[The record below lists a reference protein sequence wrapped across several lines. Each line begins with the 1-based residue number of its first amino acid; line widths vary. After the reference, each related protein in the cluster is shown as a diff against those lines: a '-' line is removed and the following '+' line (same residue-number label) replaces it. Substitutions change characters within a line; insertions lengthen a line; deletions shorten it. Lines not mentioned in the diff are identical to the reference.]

1 MALHLHNTLTRSREA
16 FVPIDASH
24 VRIYVCGATVYDNA
38 HLGNARSAVVFDL
51 LRTVLEADW
60 PKVTFVRNI
69 TDIEDKIMDRAR
81 STGQSIEQVTEAAI
95 RFQDEDLAALG
106 VRPPSVAPRATRH
119 IPQMV
124 DLIGV
129 LVAKGHAYAAEGHVL
144 FDVRS
149 NPRAGRLSGQTLE
162 GLREGARVEVAPYK
176 RDGADF
182 VLWKPSTP
190 DQPGWDSPWGRGRP
204 GWHIECSAMAAT
216 HLGPEFDIHGGG
228 SDLIFPHHE
237 NEIAQSTC
245 AYGTER
251 MARFWMHNGMLTVEG
266 AKMSKSAGNFVTV
279 RQLLSENPGRA
290 EAIRLMLLSAHYRQD
305 LDFTPAR
312 LHEAKQT
319 LDRAYGALRGPRDDE
334 GGGDAGVVLAALRD
348 DLNTPLAIARLH
360 EAIGRVN
367 TASPAARAARAAD
380 LRAAGGLLG
389 ILRLDP
395 ETWFQGS
402 VDDAAEI
409 ERLVAERTAARAARD
424 FAAADRL
431 RAELDRRGI
440 ALEDGPAGTVWSRA

>member
-1 MALHLHNTLTRSREA
+1 MALHLHNTLTRAAEA
-16 FVPIDASH
+16 FAPIDPAH
-24 VRIYVCGATVYDNA
+24 VRIYVCGATVYDTA

-51 LRTVLEADW
+51 LRTVLEARW

-69 TDIEDKIMDRAR
+69 TDIEDKIMDRAKA
-81 STGQSIEQVTEAAI
+81 TGQSIEQVTEAAI

-106 VRPPSVAPRATRH
+106 VRPPTVAPRATRH
-119 IPQMV
+119 IPQML

-129 LVAKGHAYAAEGHVL
+129 LVAKGHAYAAEEHVL

-176 RDGADF
+176 RDAADF

-245 AYGTER
+245 AHGTER
-251 MARFWMHNGMLTVEG
+251 MARVWLHNGMLTVDG
-266 AKMSKSAGNFVTV
+266 LKMSKSAGNFITV
-279 RQLLSENPGRA
+279 RELLAAHPGRA
-290 EAIRLMLLSAHYRQD
+290 EAVRLMLLSAHYRQG
-305 LDFTPAR
+305 LDFTAAR
-312 LHEAKQT
+312 LREAVQT
-319 LDRAYGALRGPRDDE
+319 LDRAYGALRGLPDGGE
-334 GGGDAGVVLAALRD
+334 GDGAAVLKALHD

-360 EAIGRVN
+360 EAIGRVT
-367 TASPAARAARAAD
+367 TASPIDRAARAAD
-380 LRAAGGLLG
+380 LRVAGRLLG

-395 ETWFQGS
+395 ETWLQGG

-409 ERLVAERTAARAARD
+409 ERLIAERATARSARD
-424 FAAADRL
+424 FAAADRI
-431 RAELDRRGI
+431 RGELESRGI
-440 ALEDGPAGTVWSRA
+440 VLEDRPEGTIWSRA

>member
-1 MALHLHNTLTRSREA
+1 MALHLHNTLTRAAEA
-16 FVPIDASH
+16 FAPIDPAQ
-24 VRIYVCGATVYDNA
+24 VRIYVCGATVYDTA

-51 LRTVLEADW
+51 LRTVLEARW

-69 TDIEDKIMDRAR
+69 TDIEDKIMDRAKA
-81 STGQSIEQVTEAAI
+81 TGQSIEQVTEAAI

-106 VRPPSVAPRATRH
+106 VRPPTVAPRATRH
-119 IPQMV
+119 IPQILE
-124 DLIGV
+124 LIGI
-129 LVAKGHAYAAEGHVL
+129 LLAKGHAYATQGHVL

-149 NPRAGRLSGQTLE
+149 NPRAGRLSGQTLA

-190 DQPGWDSPWGRGRP
+190 EQPGWDSPWGRGRP

-245 AYGTER
+245 AHGTEH
-251 MARFWMHNGMLTVEG
+251 MARYWLHNGMLTVDG
-266 AKMSKSAGNFVTV
+266 LKMSKSAGNFITV
-279 RQLLSENPGRA
+279 RELLAAHPGRS

-305 LDFTPAR
+305 LDFTEPR
-312 LHEAKQT
+312 LHEAAQT
-319 LDRAYGALRGPRDDE
+319 LDRAYGALRGVPGDDA
-334 GGGDAGVVLAALRD
+334 GDGGVVLAALQD

-360 EAIGRVN
+360 GLIGRVN
-367 TASPAARAARAAD
+367 TASGSERAARAAD
-380 LRAAGGLLG
+380 LRAAGRLLG
-389 ILRLDP
+389 VLRLDP
-395 ETWFQGS
+395 EAWFQGGT
-402 VDDAAEI
+402 DNPTEI
-409 ERLVAERTAARAARD
+409 DRLIGQRAAARAARD
-424 FAAADRL
+424 FATADRIREDL
-431 RAELDRRGI
+431 ARRGI
-440 ALEDGPAGTVWSRA
+440 ALEDRSDGTIWSRA